1 VLDTATLDEEE
12 ANATVNGQL
21 LSSIVGVVLEIVLDE
36 AGLSS
41 LYELMYRDKNLNLL
55 LKRNL
60 KSVLRSQ
67 KDRPFVEG
75 SRD

>member
-60 KSVLRSQ
+60 KSVL
-67 KDRPFVEG
+67 
-75 SRD
+75 